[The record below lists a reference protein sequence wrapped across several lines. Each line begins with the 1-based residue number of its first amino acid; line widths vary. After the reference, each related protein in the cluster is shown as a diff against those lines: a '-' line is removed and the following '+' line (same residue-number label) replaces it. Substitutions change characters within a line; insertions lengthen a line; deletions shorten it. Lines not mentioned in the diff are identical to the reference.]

1 VTLRSR
7 LQKLA
12 GKARQDPG
20 TPTIVAVLDDG
31 SRLGLVR
38 GEWIDWPADRP
49 LPPVCKVFL
58 FDPRDVF

>member
-1 VTLRSR
+1 MTLRSR
-7 LQKLA
+7 LQRLA
-12 GKARQDPG
+12 DRVPALVAQ

-58 FDPRDVF
+58 FDPRDI